1 MVSGRGLGALDR
13 AWEGVELGSRVVDH
27 LMAGGGWVGGLR
39 SGKRVMILAR
49 RTTGERTRA
58 LRES

>member
-39 SGKRVMILAR
+39 SGKRVMILA
-49 RTTGERTRA
+49 
-58 LRES
+58 